1 MEYYAL
7 LTTVTIIIAILAFA
21 VYRRSRDLGTLAGT
35 AALYYWSLF
44 GAWYIVIDKSG
55 GSSGKFYQY
64 LETKMFPIALDGD
77 YLMTLGLYAVFIIV
91 LQVSLLIL
99 IPSRPVRPLPRL
111 LLRHEPILLLTFI
124 AGIAS
129 LFLLRDELSTAWS
142 LHTSAYW
149 YTRRNPS
156 EWFTLHQ
163 VLNRAAM
170 LPAAIGLGTLLTGT
184 GNRYFVNVRRPYT
197 LLGYA
202 IVLSGMAA
210 FTFLLGNKNEVLA
223 ALLSGVLA
231 YMGSLARPNW
241 WKAGLALFAGVW
253 FLFSIDY
260 FRSFALSDLTSA
272 VTTEEDAGDVSQVGR
287 FVTSSNEAYAAH
299 FSMYGVLSKNVEP
312 KFGYSVYSLAL
323 SAIPRIFWQDRPRD
337 IYLYY
342 SESVGT
348 VQNQGYSLHHATG
361 WYLNFGYLGVP
372 LGAIVM
378 ALVWGYCI
386 DARRAITQRTR
397 MPFRLFA
404 IVAPW
409 LFAACL
415 PPMLRAGP
423 EGYKGLILEGALI
436 PVGMLILACRPK
448 KRAASKRTRLS
459 WDPQLGWVMP
469 GGRT

>member
-7 LTTVTIIIAILAFA
+7 LTTVTVIIAVLALA
-21 VYRRSRDLGTLAGT
+21 LYRRSRDLGTVVGT

-44 GAWYIVIDKSG
+44 GAWYIVMDKTG
-55 GSSGKFYQY
+55 GSSGKFYHY
-64 LETKMFPIALDGD
+64 LETKMFPVSLDSD
-77 YLMTLGLYAVFIIV
+77 YMMTLFLYAGFIIV

-99 IPSRPVRPLPRL
+99 IPSQRIRPLPRL
-111 LLRHEPILLLTFI
+111 LLRHDPILILTFI
-124 AGIAS
+124 AGVTSI
-129 LFLLRDELSTAWS
+129 LLISDELSTAWTM
-142 LHTSAYW
+142 HTSAYF

-163 VLNRAAM
+163 VLNRVAL
-170 LPAAIGLGTLLTGT
+170 LPAAVGLATLLTGSK
-184 GNRYFVNVRRPYT
+184 NRYFVNIRRPYT
-197 LLGYA
+197 VWGYA
-202 IVLSGMAA
+202 IVLGGMGAL
-210 FTFLLGNKNEVLA
+210 TFMLGNKNEVLT
-223 ALLSGVLA
+223 ALLAGVLA
-231 YMGSLARPNW
+231 YIGAQHRPNW
-241 WKAGLALFAGVW
+241 LKAGIALFIGVW
-253 FLFSIDY
+253 FMFSIDY
-260 FRSFALSDLTSA
+260 FRSFAVSDLTSA
-272 VTTEEDAGDVSQVGR
+272 LTTEEDAGDVSEVGR

-299 FSMYGVLSKNVEP
+299 FSMYGVLAKNIEP
-312 KFGYSVYSLAL
+312 KFGYSVYSFFL
-323 SAIPRIFWQDRPRD
+323 SAVPRVLWPDRPRD

-378 ALVWGYCI
+378 GLIWAYCI
-386 DARRAITQRTR
+386 NARRGIGQRTR
-397 MPFRLFA
+397 LPYRLFA

-423 EGYKGLILEGALI
+423 EGYKGLIIEGCLI

-448 KRAASKRTRLS
+448 RAARKKSRLT
-459 WDPQLGWVMP
+459 WDARSGWALP
-469 GGRT
+469 GSAA

>member
-7 LTTVTIIIAILAFA
+7 LTTVTGIIGVLAF
-21 VYRRSRDLGTLAGT
+21 VLYRRSGDLGALVGT

-77 YLMTLGLYAVFIIV
+77 YMMALCLYAAFIIV
-91 LQVSLLIL
+91 LQLSLLAL
-99 IPSRPVRPLPRL
+99 IPTRTVRPLPRL
-111 LLRHEPILLLTFI
+111 LFRHEPILMLTFL
-124 AGIAS
+124 AGVGS
-129 LFLLRDELSTAWS
+129 VLLISNELSTAWT

-163 VLNRAAM
+163 VLNRAAL
-170 LPAAIGLGTLLTGT
+170 LPAAVGLATLLTGSR
-184 GNRYFVNVRRPYT
+184 NRYFVNVRRPYT

-202 IVLSGMAA
+202 IVLGGMGAL
-210 FTFLLGNKNEVLA
+210 TFLLGNKNEVLT
-223 ALLSGVLA
+223 ALLAGVLA
-231 YMGSLARPNW
+231 YIGSQHRPNW
-241 WKAGLALFAGVW
+241 LKAGAALFLGVW
-253 FLFSIDY
+253 FMFSIDY

-272 VTTEEDAGDVSQVGR
+272 VTTEEDAGDISEVGR

-312 KFGYSVYSLAL
+312 KFGYSIYSLFL
-323 SAIPRIFWQDRPRD
+323 SAIPRMLWPDRPAD

-378 ALVWGYCI
+378 ALVWSYCI
-386 DARRAITQRTR
+386 NARRAIGKRTR
-397 MPFRLFA
+397 LPYRLFA
-404 IVAPW
+404 TVAPW
-409 LFAACL
+409 FFAACL

-423 EGYKGLILEGALI
+423 EGYKGLIIEGALI

-448 KRAASKRTRLS
+448 RARRKQNRMS
-459 WDPQLGWVMP
+459 WDERTGWALP
-469 GGRT
+469 GSVA